1 MKVEVG
7 SVRRRIAAILVG
19 LGAAGAALSPV
30 LLLNAKSGGPGP
42 MEPPWAFPSVEAE
55 WDEGAGW
62 NSARDLVGPA
72 AVMYVDRSCVHCKA
86 ELQRWAAAAATRDER
101 VDFWVIASPSSVMD
115 GATWVPPS
123 LRDRTVWDGDGSVA
137 RALGVN
143 AVPVTFWL
151 DGADTVRIVD
161 IGQTTRQ
168 TLIENIGAVG
178 QPGGES

>member
-1 MKVEVG
+1 MRVQIGPVG
-7 SVRRRIAAILVG
+7 RRVLAILVG
-19 LGAAGAALSPV
+19 LGAVAAALSPV
-30 LLLNAKSGGPGP
+30 LLLDARSGGPGP
-42 MEPPWAFPSVEAE
+42 VEPPWAFPSVEAE
-55 WDEGAGW
+55 WDEGGGW

-72 AVMYVDRSCVHCKA
+72 ALMYVDRSCVHCKA
-86 ELQRWAAAAATRDER
+86 ELQRWEAVASTRDER
-101 VDFWVIASPSSVMD
+101 VAFWVLASPNSVMD

-123 LRDRTVWDGDGSVA
+123 LRARTIWDGDGSVA

-143 AVPVTFWL
+143 AVPVAFWL

-161 IGQTTRQ
+161 IGQTTRK